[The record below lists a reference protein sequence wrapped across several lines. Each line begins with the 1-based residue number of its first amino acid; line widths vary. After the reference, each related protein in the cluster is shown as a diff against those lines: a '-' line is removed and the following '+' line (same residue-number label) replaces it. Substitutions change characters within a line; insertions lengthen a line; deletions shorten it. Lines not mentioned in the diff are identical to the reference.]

1 LKSAAVAAVIAGIA
15 ASRLRN
21 HHPFPRFGPANTV
34 TALRAL
40 LVAAMAGLIGEPHTP
55 EMAWIAVGLGL
66 TATLLDGADGWLARR
81 TGMMSRFGARFDVE
95 VDALL
100 IQVLAILVWRHGK
113 AGAWVL
119 FSGLL
124 RYLFVAAGWGLE
136 WMRRPLSPTIR
147 GKVTCVVQIGGL
159 LIALLPIV
167 SPPLS
172 DLVAAAALIAL
183 AGSFAIDV
191 NRLWRQYA

>member
-1 LKSAAVAAVIAGIA
+1 LKSAAVAAAIAGIA
-15 ASRLRN
+15 AAGLRD
-21 HHPFPRFGPANTV
+21 HHPFPRFGPANSV
-34 TALRAL
+34 TSLRAL
-40 LVAAMAGLIGEPHTP
+40 LVAAVAGLIGEPHDP
-55 EMAWIAVGLGL
+55 AVAWIAVWLGL
-66 TATLLDGADGWLARR
+66 AATLLDGADGWLARR
-81 TGMMSRFGARFDVE
+81 TGMMSRFGARFDME

-119 FSGLL
+119 LSGLL

-159 LIALLPIV
+159 LIALSPIV
-167 SPPLS
+167 APPLS
-172 DLVAAAALIAL
+172 DRVAAAALIAL

>member
-1 LKSAAVAAVIAGIA
+1 VAAAIAAVAGA
-15 ASRLRN
+15 ALRT

-34 TALRAL
+34 TSFRAL
-40 LVAAMAGLIGEPHTP
+40 LVATVAGLIGEPHSAAV
-55 EMAWIAVGLGL
+55 AWIAVWLGL
-66 TATLLDGADGWLARR
+66 AATLLDGADGWLARR
-81 TGMMSRFGARFDVE
+81 TGMISRFGARFDTE
-95 VDALL
+95 IDALL
-100 IQVLAILVWRHGK
+100 IQVLAILAWRHGK

-124 RYLFVAAGWGLE
+124 RYLFVAAGWVLE
-136 WMRRPLSPTIR
+136 WMRRPLSPTTR
-147 GKVTCVVQIGGL
+147 GRVTCIVQIGGL
-159 LIALLPIV
+159 LIALSPIV

-183 AGSFAIDV
+183 TGSFAIDV